1 VKYKVQGELVLHL
14 ISTRRSLMEASVN
27 IENRSKSN
35 FVPMAIVATL
45 FFILGFATWLN
56 GSLMPYLKQ
65 ILQLTPFQASLILF
79 SFYIAVTFTA
89 IPSAAVIRKVGYK
102 NGMALGMGVMMIA
115 GLLFIPAAKTQYFPL
130 FLLAQLVMGAGQTL
144 LQTAVN
150 PYVVRIGPEESAA
163 ARISIMGIMN
173 KGAGVVAPIV
183 FTALIMS
190 NFTDTVGTELT
201 QIKIDEMANS
211 LILPYLGMA
220 IFIGILGFAVTK
232 APLPELE
239 KEEESDESGDQGLV
253 KETLSHPS
261 LALGVL
267 ALFFYVAAE
276 VIAGDTIGA
285 FALSL
290 GIENYG
296 IMTSFTMA
304 CMVLGYILGIFL
316 IPRFISQEKALM
328 VSAILG
334 LALTAG
340 IVLGD
345 NNSYAISNAVLAPLG
360 IMALPDTLVLIA
372 CLGLANAIV
381 WPAVF
386 PLALS
391 GLGKLTSTGSA
402 LLVMGISGGAFGP
415 LFWGLTSGATD
426 LGQQGGYMVMFPC
439 YLFILFYAV
448 KGHKMKSWK

>member
-1 VKYKVQGELVLHL
+1 MDMTATNEKQQ
-14 ISTRRSLMEASVN
+14 
-27 IENRSKSN
+27 SN
-35 FVPMAIVATL
+35 ALPMMIVAGL

-56 GSLMPYLKQ
+56 GSLMPYLQQ

-89 IPSAAVIRKVGYK
+89 LPSATIIRKVGYK
-102 NGMALGMGVMMIA
+102 NGMALGMATMMVA
-115 GLLFIPAAKTQYFPL
+115 GLLFIPAAKTQYFSL
-130 FLLAQLVMGAGQTL
+130 FLLAQLVMGSGITL

-163 ARISIMGIMN
+163 ARISIMGILN
-173 KGAGVVAPIV
+173 KGAGVIAPIV
-183 FTALIMS
+183 FSALILS
-190 NFTDTVGTELT
+190 GFKDVSGELT
-201 QIKIDEMANS
+201 AAEIDAMANS
-211 LILPYLGMA
+211 LVLPYLGMA
-220 IFIGILGFAVTK
+220 VFIGLLAFAVK
-232 APLPELE
+232 KSPLPELE
-239 KEEESDESGDQGLV
+239 SEEEEQGQDKGKV
-253 KETLSHPS
+253 KEALAHPN

-276 VIAGDTIGA
+276 VIAGDTIGT

-290 GIENYG
+290 GVENYAV
-296 IMTSFTMA
+296 MTSYTMI
-304 CMVLGYILGIFL
+304 CMVVGYILGILL
-316 IPRFISQEKALM
+316 IPRFVSQQTALM

-334 LALTAG
+334 LILTFG

-345 NNSYAISNAVLAPLG
+345 NTSFAIANVILVPFGGAN
-360 IMALPDTLVLIA
+360 LPDTLILIA
-372 CLGLANAIV
+372 FLGLANAIV

-391 GLGKLTSTGSA
+391 GMGKLTSVGSA

-415 LFWGLTSGATD
+415 LFWGLTSQATSM
-426 LGQQGGYMVMFPC
+426 GQQGGYLVMFPC

-448 KGHKMKSWK
+448 KGHKMRSWK